1 MIVIAGFQ
9 LFSSSKI
16 DRHTV
21 PDGNTLGWNKG
32 GVNLPR
38 NVSITHY
45 LHLGGLDG
53 YSSGKYIF
61 NLYTPPSHGVF
72 ASVFC
77 TYIGFS
83 RDTNF
88 PYEQIQRPICFL
100 FRTCIESLRV
110 GVIAYVQ
117 RDGLYA
123 TAFVLLAVCGE
134 LRSTYLV
141 RQMPDMTV
149 ASLWIPS
156 FATRLPGPPL
166 CHVPIP

>member
-1 MIVIAGFQ
+1 MVIAGFQ

-45 LHLGGLDG
+45 SHLGGLDG

-72 ASVFC
+72 ASVLR
-77 TYIGFS
+77 TYVGFS
-83 RDTNF
+83 GDTNF
-88 PYEQIQRPICFL
+88 PHKQIQRPICFL
-100 FRTCIESLRV
+100 FRTCIESLRI
-110 GVIAYVQ
+110 GTIAYVQ

-123 TAFVLLAVCGE
+123 TAFFLLAVCGE
-134 LRSTYLV
+134 LCGAYLV

-149 ASLWIPS
+149 ASLRS
-156 FATRLPGPPL
+156 LGFATMLPGPPL